1 MKKNLYT
8 VTFSDNTLI
17 TITGEEIREEK
28 ISGTVAV
35 NLEKGTLYL
44 DNIRD
49 ITVSHTDE
57 DSVEYDEAVENTEML
72 VEKARIK
79 AEMRAYLFNED

>member
-49 ITVSHTDE
+49 ITVSYTDE

>member
-8 VTFSDNTLI
+8 VTFGDNTLI

-44 DNIRD
+44 DNIKD
-49 ITVSHTDE
+49 ITVSYTDE

-79 AEMRAYLFNED
+79 AEMRAYLFSED

>member
-1 MKKNLYT
+1 MKKKLYT
-8 VTFSDNTLI
+8 VTFGDNTLI
-17 TITGEEIREEK
+17 TITGKEIKEEK

-49 ITVSHTDE
+49 ITTSYVDE
-57 DSVEYDEAVENTEML
+57 DSVEYDEAVENTETL

-79 AEMRAYLFNED
+79 AEMRTYLFSED